1 VKEETKVIEREK
13 IIAIVKSYLPQIKT
27 DVVDR
32 IADDIVKDVESIA
45 HSMIRQTVAQQRE
58 QLYWNSIKN

>member
-1 VKEETKVIEREK
+1 MIEREK
-13 IIAIVKSYLPQIKT
+13 VTAIIQSHLPRVNAAII
-27 DVVDR
+27 DR
-32 IADDIVKDVESIA
+32 IAEDISKDIESIA

>member
-1 VKEETKVIEREK
+1 MVIEREK
-13 IIAIVKSYLPQIKT
+13 IIAIVKSYLPQINAA
-27 DVVDR
+27 VVDR

-58 QLYWNSIKN
+58 RLYWNSIKN

>member
-1 VKEETKVIEREK
+1 MIEREK
-13 IIAIVKSYLPQIKT
+13 IIAVVKAYLPQI
-27 DVVDR
+27 DAEVASR

-45 HSMIRQTVAQQRE
+45 YSMIRQNVAQQRE